1 MPRNTFFANAIGL
14 VTGAVLASRRPGR
27 VMFGTLA
34 FGRGFV
40 AGRLKPHD
48 SRRGR

>member
-1 MPRNTFFANAIGL
+1 MPRRTFFANPIGFI
-14 VTGAVLASRRPGR
+14 TGAVLASRRPGR
-27 VMFGTLA
+27 VMFGNLA
-34 FGRGFV
+34 FGRGFA